1 MNFSYLEAPGN
12 AVLAPTF
19 KLFKF
24 RPFFLLVAIL
34 SVFCFFFLSIKNV
47 FIGAKTP
54 KPPKQEIE
62 I

>member
-24 RPFFLLVAIL
+24 RSFFLLVVVL
-34 SVFCFFFLSIKNV
+34 SVCFLSIKNV

>member
-1 MNFSYLEAPGN
+1 MNFSYLAAPGN
-12 AVLAPTF
+12 VVLAPTF
-19 KLFKF
+19 KLLKF
-24 RPFFLLVAIL
+24 RPFFLLVAEL
-34 SVFCFFFLSIKNV
+34 SVLFFFLFIKNV

>member
-24 RPFFLLVAIL
+24 RPFFFI
-34 SVFCFFFLSIKNV
+34 SCGTFCFFFLCIKNV

-54 KPPKQEIE
+54 KPPKQET
-62 I
+62 